1 MILSSYSRES
11 VKLTTFTVRSKLVEA
26 SDSELEIGS
35 LEDEFIWSDKVSL
48 SLYIALALF
57 KV

>member
-1 MILSSYSRES
+1 MILSSYSREG

-26 SDSELEIGS
+26 SDSELELGS

-48 SLYIALALF
+48 SLYITLPLF
-57 KV
+57 